1 MHTLWL
7 LIAIIPMMQAPK
19 NIYNYDGGPNAMPLW
34 PSGAPGAMGK
44 EKPDIPT
51 ITRFDPPSGKA
62 NGASMVVC
70 PGGGYG
76 FLASHEGPD
85 VAEWLN
91 TIGVTAFVLKYRLGP
106 RYHHPAMLG
115 DAQRAIRTVRAKAEE
130 WKLDPH
136 RIGILGFSAGGHLPS
151 SAVTHFDDGAPASDD
166 PIERVSC
173 RPDLGVLVYPVIT
186 LTDPFGHKGSRTNL
200 LGPDPSKE
208 LIDFLSS
215 EKQVTPKTPPCFLVH
230 TADDA
235 VPVENSM
242 MFVDALR
249 KAKVPFEI
257 HIYEHGVH
265 GYGLAPN
272 DPILSSW
279 PKRCADWF
287 RTRGFI
293 PKD

>member
-1 MHTLWL
+1 MHAIRLIVVL
-7 LIAIIPMMQAPK
+7 LSMMQAPQG
-19 NIYNYDGGPNAMPLW
+19 IYNYDGRPNPMPLW
-34 PSGAPGAMGK
+34 KDGAPGAVGK
-44 EKPDIPT
+44 EPADIPT
-51 ITRFDPPSGKA
+51 ITRFDPPAGKA
-62 NGASMVVC
+62 NGAAMVVC

-106 RYHHPAMLG
+106 RYHHPAMLN

-136 RIGILGFSAGGHLPS
+136 RIGIMGFSAGGHLTS
-151 SAVTHFDDGAPASDD
+151 TAVTHFDDGNPSAAD
-166 PIERVSC
+166 PIDRVRC
-173 RPDLGVLVYPVIT
+173 RPDLGVMVYPVIT
-186 LTDPFGHKGSRTNL
+186 LTPPFGHMGSRNNL
-200 LGPDPSKE
+200 LGNNPSQE
-208 LIDFLSS
+208 LVDLLSN
-215 EKQVTPKTPPCFLVH
+215 EKQVTANTPPCFLMH

-249 KAKVPFEI
+249 KAKVPFEL
-257 HIYEHGVH
+257 HIYEHGAH
-265 GYGLAPN
+265 GYGLAPK

-279 PKRCADWF
+279 PNRLADWF
-287 RTRGFI
+287 RTRKFI
-293 PKD
+293 PN